1 MEYAIRAGAG
11 PVWAPILR
19 GSDAAQQWRAMATLD
34 QRFGVI
40 SAMRPF
46 NWSGNP
52 LRPQYEVC
60 LALPIHGGVPEFGEI
75 VAALE

>member
-1 MEYAIRAGAG
+1 
-11 PVWAPILR
+11 
-19 GSDAAQQWRAMATLD
+19 MATLD